1 MLRLTMS
8 HDVCTSTTPLMYC
21 APMPTAIVRIYTPE
35 GFVIAADGYSDDAD
49 APALNCQK
57 IFATS
62 GTFGTLAFGISMLGG
77 ASFTNDVTGA
87 NLRIVFGQECQ
98 HTAEKLQSYTPRSL
112 NEYAEKFSRLFLEQ
126 VQLRIAKGVEEGIVS
141 DSDYSGWKKSRAL
154 TLLHFAGYIA
164 SGNAGNPLLPSMA
177 TYTVR
182 LADGSVEPGTALLNI
197 SHSPAVGFFYGSQ
210 QILSILQSEGAQ
222 FSKHSEREQDRLAL
236 QIWQQ
241 YSKPAHRDLKEG
253 RGISLSS
260 AIEAA
265 TSYIQACSDV
275 KARKIDQQCHS
286 IGGRIHVGTITFE
299 DAFKWVPNLEPS
311 DST

>member
-1 MLRLTMS
+1 MS
-8 HDVCTSTTPLMYC
+8 HDPFTAITPLVYC
-21 APMPTAIVRIYTPE
+21 VPMSTAVVRIYTPE
-35 GFVIAADGYSDDAD
+35 GFVIAADGYSDDTD
-49 APALNCQK
+49 TPEFNCQK
-57 IFATS
+57 IFPIK
-62 GTFGTLAFGISMLGG
+62 GTFGTLAFGISMLGS
-77 ASFTNDVTGA
+77 ALFTNDVTGA
-87 NLRIVFGQECQ
+87 TLKIVFGQECQ
-98 HTAEKLQSYTPRSL
+98 HTADKLQSYTPKSL
-112 NEYAEKFSRLFLEQ
+112 NDYADQFSRLFLEQ
-126 VQLRIAKGVEEGIVS
+126 VQFRIAKGAEEGIVS
-141 DSDYSGWKKSRAL
+141 GSDYSEWKKSGAL

-177 TYTVR
+177 TNTVR
-182 LADGSVEPGTALLNI
+182 LADGSVEPGPALLNI

-236 QIWQQ
+236 RIWQQ

-275 KARKIDQQCHS
+275 EARKIDQQCRS
-286 IGGRIHVGTITFE
+286 IGGKIHVATITLK
-299 DAFKWVPNLEPS
+299 DGFKWVPGFEPS
-311 DST
+311 AST